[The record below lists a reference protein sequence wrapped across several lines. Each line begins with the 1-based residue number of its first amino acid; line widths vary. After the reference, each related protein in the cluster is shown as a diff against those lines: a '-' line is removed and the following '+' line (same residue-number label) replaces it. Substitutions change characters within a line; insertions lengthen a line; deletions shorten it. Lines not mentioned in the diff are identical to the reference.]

1 MKQELSRRKLPE
13 MGANTPEHT
22 VSSGNVFA
30 DLGLP
35 NAEELKAK
43 AALAHQIASIVT
55 HRHLTQVEAARVLG
69 TGQPKVS
76 ELLAGRLD
84 GFSIERLIRYLN
96 ALDRDVQIIVS
107 PKPRNRARAIL
118 KVTGKSRSAS
128 ITDVASSG

>member
-1 MKQELSRRKLPE
+1 MDAK
-13 MGANTPEHT
+13 TPEHT

-35 NAEELKAK
+35 NAEELQAK
-43 AALAHQIASIVT
+43 AALANQIAGIVT
-55 HRHLTQVEAARVLG
+55 LVTSPKSRPLGILG

-76 ELLAGRLD
+76 ELLTGRLD

-107 PKPRNRARAIL
+107 PKPRSRGYATL
-118 KVTGKSRSAS
+118 KVTGKSRS
-128 ITDVASSG
+128 

>member
-1 MKQELSRRKLPE
+1 MSVKI
-13 MGANTPEHT
+13 PEHT
-22 VSSGNVFA
+22 VSGGNVFG

-55 HRHLTQVEAARVLG
+55 HRHLTQVEAAGILG

-96 ALDRDVQIIVS
+96 ALGRDVQIIVS
-107 PKPRNRARAIL
+107 PKPRTRARATL
-118 KVTGKSRSAS
+118 KVTGKSRSS
-128 ITDVASSG
+128 RISDVACSG

>member
-1 MKQELSRRKLPE
+1 MSAK
-13 MGANTPEHT
+13 TPEHV

-35 NAEELKAK
+35 KADELQAK
-43 AALAHQIASIVT
+43 AALVSQIASIVT
-55 HRHLTQVEAARVLG
+55 HRHLTQAETAKILG

-96 ALDRDVQIIVS
+96 ALDRDVQIVVS
-107 PKPRNRARAIL
+107 PKPRSRARATL
-118 KVTGKSRSAS
+118 KVTGKSRSAR
-128 ITDVASSG
+128 ITDVACTG

>member
-1 MKQELSRRKLPE
+1 MKQELSRRKVPE
-13 MGANTPEHT
+13 MGAKIPEHT
-22 VSSGNVFA
+22 VSGGNVFA

-35 NAEELKAK
+35 NAEELQAK

-55 HRHLTQVEAARVLG
+55 HRHLTQVEAAGILR

-76 ELLAGRLD
+76 DLLAGRLD

-107 PKPRNRARAIL
+107 PKPRTRARATV
-118 KVTGKSRSAS
+118 KVTGKSRSS
-128 ITDVASSG
+128 RISDVACSG